1 MRLTTSHCKNK
12 GVQKR
17 HIRPRN
23 RTDKLERPWQRK
35 MDMIFGTWNL
45 RRLYRERALGLVT
58 SEIDKYRMDLVG
70 VQEVRWDCSGT
81 LKSGNYT

>member
-1 MRLTTSHCKNK
+1 MD
-12 GVQKR
+12 
-17 HIRPRN
+17 IR
-23 RTDKLERPWQRK
+23 
-35 MDMIFGTWNL
+35 FGMWNVKS
-45 RRLYRERALGLVT
+45 LYRAGALGLVT